1 MRYYTCTGG
10 YLPSVETPP
19 SVIGHTPVGG
29 RGHARSGAAMDS
41 RARFA
46 DRRAV
51 PKPGTPD
58 CVWACPRPD
67 NSHIGLLGVSAGGD
81 SPSVQW
87 KVRSE
92 RWGPVMAV
100 AVTSFDNPE
109 VMQVPQAS
117 GQTLFFCSGVA
128 LVNYTG
134 TGENWRK
141 DDLVFTVPS
150 EQPGIGNPPPLPIPN
165 FADSVVT
172 VVPATIQNNNADE
185 EAGWGIDNADSVID
199 GNNNIQVTARI
210 VVKEE
215 SATVLRVAYHAV
227 ILG

>member
-1 MRYYTCTGG
+1 
-10 YLPSVETPP
+10 
-19 SVIGHTPVGG
+19 
-29 RGHARSGAAMDS
+29 
-41 RARFA
+41 
-46 DRRAV
+46 
-51 PKPGTPD
+51 
-58 CVWACPRPD
+58 
-67 NSHIGLLGVSAGGD
+67 
-81 SPSVQW
+81 
-87 KVRSE
+87 
-92 RWGPVMAV
+92 MAV

-109 VMQVPQAS
+109 VMQVPQ
-117 GQTLFFCSGVA
+117 GGGHTLFFCSGVA

-172 VVPATIQNNNADE
+172 VVPATIQNNDADE
-185 EAGWGIDNADSVID
+185 EAGWGIDNADSVLD

>member
-1 MRYYTCTGG
+1 
-10 YLPSVETPP
+10 
-19 SVIGHTPVGG
+19 
-29 RGHARSGAAMDS
+29 
-41 RARFA
+41 
-46 DRRAV
+46 
-51 PKPGTPD
+51 
-58 CVWACPRPD
+58 
-67 NSHIGLLGVSAGGD
+67 
-81 SPSVQW
+81 
-87 KVRSE
+87 
-92 RWGPVMAV
+92 MAV

-109 VMQVPQAS
+109 VMQVPQGG

-172 VVPATIQNNNADE
+172 VVPATIQNNDADE
-185 EAGWGIDNADSVID
+185 EVGWGIDNADSVLD
-199 GNNNIQVTARI
+199 GNNNIQVTAGI

>member
-1 MRYYTCTGG
+1 
-10 YLPSVETPP
+10 
-19 SVIGHTPVGG
+19 
-29 RGHARSGAAMDS
+29 
-41 RARFA
+41 
-46 DRRAV
+46 
-51 PKPGTPD
+51 
-58 CVWACPRPD
+58 
-67 NSHIGLLGVSAGGD
+67 
-81 SPSVQW
+81 
-87 KVRSE
+87 
-92 RWGPVMAV
+92 MAV

-109 VMQVPQAS
+109 VMQVPQGG

-128 LVNYTG
+128 LVSYTG

-172 VVPATIQNNNADE
+172 VVPATIRNDGSE
-185 EAGWGIDNADSVID
+185 DSVGWGIDNADSVID

-215 SATVLRVAYHAV
+215 TATVLRVAYHAV

>member
-1 MRYYTCTGG
+1 
-10 YLPSVETPP
+10 
-19 SVIGHTPVGG
+19 
-29 RGHARSGAAMDS
+29 
-41 RARFA
+41 
-46 DRRAV
+46 
-51 PKPGTPD
+51 
-58 CVWACPRPD
+58 
-67 NSHIGLLGVSAGGD
+67 
-81 SPSVQW
+81 
-87 KVRSE
+87 
-92 RWGPVMAV
+92 MAV

-109 VMQVPQAS
+109 VMQVPQGG

-172 VVPATIQNNNADE
+172 VVPATIQNNDADE
-185 EAGWGIDNADSVID
+185 EVGWGIDNADSVID